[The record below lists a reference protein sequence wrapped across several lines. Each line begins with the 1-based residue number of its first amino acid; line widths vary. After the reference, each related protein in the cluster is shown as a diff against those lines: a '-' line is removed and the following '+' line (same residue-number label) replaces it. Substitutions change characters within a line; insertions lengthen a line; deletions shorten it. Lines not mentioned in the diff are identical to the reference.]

1 MRKSAIWV
9 FIVLMGPVFL
19 GLDASAHEQKEYTI
33 ILGGES
39 VSPENATALLVGDG
53 AYFRMED
60 SSNNSSQTVI
70 IDLDGDGQYNS
81 SDWNSGVLTYS
92 CETDGN
98 GTKVDESCNKTALL
112 LFNSSSD
119 IGTYSFRIELE
130 DGSFRFGNITISADE
145 HLDDGGPPADYCVG
159 DDCPTDEL
167 NEDVDAASGG
177 KGMDSQQILLA
188 IAVLMGGTG
197 VFLLLS
203 GDQNNKETEEE

>member
-1 MRKSAIWV
+1 MRKSAILV
-9 FIVLMGPVFL
+9 FTLLLSPIFL
-19 GLDASAHEQKEYTI
+19 GFDASAHEQKEYTI
-33 ILGGES
+33 ILGEEG
-39 VSPENATALLVGDG
+39 VSPENASALLVGDG
-53 AYFRMED
+53 VYFRMED
-60 SSNNSSQTVI
+60 SGNNNSQTVI
-70 IDLDGDGQYNS
+70 IDLDGNGQYNS

-92 CETDGN
+92 CETDEN

>member
-1 MRKSAIWV
+1 MRKSAILV
-9 FIVLMGPVFL
+9 FTLLLSPIFL
-19 GLDASAHEQKEYTI
+19 GFDASAHEQKEYTI
-33 ILGGES
+33 ILGEEG
-39 VSPENATALLVGDG
+39 VSPENASALLVGDG

-60 SSNNSSQTVI
+60 SGNNSSQTVI
-70 IDLDGDGQYNS
+70 IDLDGNGQYNS

-92 CETDGN
+92 CETDEN

>member
-1 MRKSAIWV
+1 MRKSAILV
-9 FIVLMGPVFL
+9 FTLLLSPIFL
-19 GLDASAHEQKEYTI
+19 GFDASAHEQKQYTI
-33 ILGGES
+33 ILGEGD
-39 VSPENATALLVGDG
+39 VSPENASALLVGDG

-60 SSNNSSQTVI
+60 SSNNSSQTVV

-92 CETDGN
+92 CETDEN

-177 KGMDSQQILLA
+177 KGMESQQILLA

>member
-1 MRKSAIWV
+1 
-9 FIVLMGPVFL
+9 
-19 GLDASAHEQKEYTI
+19 
-33 ILGGES
+33 
-39 VSPENATALLVGDG
+39 
-53 AYFRMED
+53 
-60 SSNNSSQTVI
+60 
-70 IDLDGDGQYNS
+70 
-81 SDWNSGVLTYS
+81 LTYS
-92 CETDGN
+92 CETDEN